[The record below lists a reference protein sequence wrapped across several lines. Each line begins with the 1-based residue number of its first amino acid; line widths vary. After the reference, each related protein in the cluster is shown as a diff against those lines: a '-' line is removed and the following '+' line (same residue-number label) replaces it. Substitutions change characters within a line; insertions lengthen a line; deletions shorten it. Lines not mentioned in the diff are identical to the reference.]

1 MPSVNE
7 LAKIIWDYH
16 HLHQTLK
23 KSDLI
28 FVLGSHDIRVAEYAS
43 ELFLQG
49 YAPLILFSG
58 NEGAGREVSG
68 FKGTPEAERF
78 AQIALEMGVPQESI
92 LMEKEARNT
101 GQNILLS
108 HKLLQDRRIKIDSI
122 IAVQKPY
129 MERRT
134 FATLKA
140 QWPEPQPEFTV
151 TSQDISFDD
160 YINNPLYP
168 ADYTINVM
176 VGDLQRIKEYPKQ
189 GFQIRQEIP
198 PDVWGAWEQLVEK
211 GYDKHL
217 IKE

>member
-1 MPSVNE
+1 MSVNE

-16 HLHQTLK
+16 HLHHKLK
-23 KSDLI
+23 EADLI

-43 ELFLQG
+43 QLFLKG

-58 NEGAGREVSG
+58 NEGVGRDISG

-78 AQIALEMGVPQESI
+78 AQIAKEAGVPEQAILIES
-92 LMEKEARNT
+92 KSRNT
-101 GQNILLS
+101 GENIMFS
-108 HKLLQDRRIKIDSI
+108 HQLLQNKNIMIESL

-140 QWPEPQPEFTV
+140 QWPQPQPDFLV
-151 TSQDISFDD
+151 TSQPISFEE
-160 YINNPLYP
+160 YIRNPLYP

-176 VGDLQRIKEYPKQ
+176 VGDLQRIKEYPKL
-189 GFQIRQEIP
+189 GFQIEQNIP
-198 PDVWGAWEQLVEK
+198 DEVWDAWERLVAL
-211 GYDKHL
+211 GYSKHL
-217 IKE
+217 VK